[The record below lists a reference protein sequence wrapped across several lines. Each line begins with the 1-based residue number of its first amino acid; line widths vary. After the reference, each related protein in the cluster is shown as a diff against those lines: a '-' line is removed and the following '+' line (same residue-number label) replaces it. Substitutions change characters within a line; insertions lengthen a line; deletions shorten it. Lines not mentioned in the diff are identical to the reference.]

1 MAGNLATLQAAL
13 AQAETNLA
21 NALANSGAAGNL
33 PNARGGGDIDH
44 GEYVERQ
51 LKVIER
57 LKLQIS
63 LADGPWEISTRGVG

>member
-13 AQAETNLA
+13 AAAEQKLLT
-21 NALANSGAAGNL
+21 ALNTQGAPGNL

-44 GEYVERQ
+44 SEYIERQ
-51 LKVIER
+51 LKIIER

-63 LADGPWEISTRGVG
+63 LADGAWEIPTRGVG